1 MKDELITAPETAQIM
16 KCSLSCAY
24 KIMRKI
30 RDEMKQ
36 EGLITLQGRVPR
48 KRLMER
54 VGLA

>member
-24 KIMRKI
+24 KVMQKI
-30 RDEMKQ
+30 REEMKR

-48 KRLMER
+48 QRLLKR

>member
-1 MKDELITAPETAQIM
+1 MNDDFITAPETAKIM
-16 KCSLSCAY
+16 KCSVSHAY
-24 KIMRKI
+24 KIMQKI
-30 RDEMKQ
+30 RKEMEQ